1 MRNRQTVD
9 AATRE
14 MSGDEPTWTRPAT
27 GRESTGLWFR
37 DAIALLMASALV
49 VLLSRSGWVADAQAT
64 LVQMGF
70 DPDRGQ
76 LLVGMLMAALAAAV
90 ARLIAGRSAPPILAS
105 LLGFAAV
112 YGGTFLSETRDALK
126 PAADQGTFDPAGWS
140 MTLLALT
147 VAVVVTG
154 WAASVLAGIVRSQL
168 VISWGDLHDLAR
180 SRSRRSAKVARPMA
194 VLAVVALLALTGP
207 VLGDML
213 NFGPQIHMRQT
224 SSMPV
229 GLFGGAPSTAG
240 DLPSTMPGDS
250 GLSIGVSAGAT
261 DRARPWE
268 AWRPTGSATLTS
280 VVFPAPWVGGTATTL
295 KASIYLP
302 PGYATGSQRYPVL
315 YEVPWSLYLW
325 EGGLGFPAPMDSLID
340 SGLVPAQIVVFIS
353 EGGGPYPD
361 SECADSFDG
370 REHYE
375 SFLVHTVVP
384 YVDAT
389 YRTIATPAAR
399 ALLGVSQ
406 GGFCAPNLLFR
417 NPDTFGQAVSFSGY
431 FIAGV
436 ASPQTINAWRPF
448 GGNSALVAANSPVLE
463 ATHLPADVRNHLF
476 LVVSGSLSDGFYG
489 PQIRAFVGVL
499 QREGIPDAL
508 LPDPGGHS
516 WPAFRDQFGPALELV
531 AARQVHLGVFR

>member
-1 MRNRQTVD
+1 
-9 AATRE
+9 
-14 MSGDEPTWTRPAT
+14 
-27 GRESTGLWFR
+27 
-37 DAIALLMASALV
+37 
-49 VLLSRSGWVADAQAT
+49 
-64 LVQMGF
+64 
-70 DPDRGQ
+70 
-76 LLVGMLMAALAAAV
+76 MAALAAAV

-389 YRTIATPAAR
+389 YRTI
-399 ALLGVSQ
+399 S
-406 GGFCAPNLLFR
+406 
-417 NPDTFGQAVSFSGY
+417 
-431 FIAGV
+431 AGV
-436 ASPQTINAWRPF
+436 ARRLPGRFLRAEPPVPEPRYVRA
-448 GGNSALVAANSPVLE
+448 GRLVQWLLHSRGRE
-463 ATHLPADVRNHLF
+463 PADDQRLAAVWRKQRAGRGQFPGPRGHAPTGGRPEPSVPGRVGLAVGRFLRPPDSRFRGSAPAGRN
-476 LVVSGSLSDGFYG
+476 SGRS
-489 PQIRAFVGVL
+489 P
-499 QREGIPDAL
+499 P
-508 LPDPGGHS
+508 
-516 WPAFRDQFGPALELV
+516 
-531 AARQVHLGVFR
+531 

>member
-1 MRNRQTVD
+1 ME

-14 MSGDEPTWTRPAT
+14 MPGDVPTWTRPAT

-49 VLLSRSGWVADAQAT
+49 VLLSWSGWVADAQAT

-325 EGGLGFPAPMDSLID
+325 EGGLGFPRSSRP
-340 SGLVPAQIVVFIS
+340 
-353 EGGGPYPD
+353 
-361 SECADSFDG
+361 
-370 REHYE
+370 R
-375 SFLVHTVVP
+375 
-384 YVDAT
+384 T
-389 YRTIATPAAR
+389 YRRTSGTICSWSCRARCRTVSTAPRFALSWECSSGKEFRTLSSLTLAAI
-399 ALLGVSQ
+399 
-406 GGFCAPNLLFR
+406 P
-417 NPDTFGQAVSFSGY
+417 GQRSAISSDLHW
-431 FIAGV
+431 
-436 ASPQTINAWRPF
+436 SSWRHVRF
-448 GGNSALVAANSPVLE
+448 TLESSDEAA
-463 ATHLPADVRNHLF
+463 
-476 LVVSGSLSDGFYG
+476 
-489 PQIRAFVGVL
+489 
-499 QREGIPDAL
+499 
-508 LPDPGGHS
+508 
-516 WPAFRDQFGPALELV
+516 
-531 AARQVHLGVFR
+531 